1 MWRDFMLEKLK
12 YHELTTDQSKAI
24 RGGFLGLDVVTAFVI
39 LSMVSVL
46 IYKIFGCKMADI
58 TLPGGFKF
66 KLQD

>member
-1 MWRDFMLEKLK
+1 MLEKLK
-12 YHELTTDQSKAI
+12 YHELTTKQSKAI

-39 LSMVSVL
+39 LSMVSIL

-58 TLPGGFKF
+58 TLPVGFKF

>member
-1 MWRDFMLEKLK
+1 MLSKLH
-12 YHELTTDQSKAI
+12 YQEMTTEQSKEI

-66 KLQD
+66 KLQDK